1 MNRLSE
7 QNGLPAA
14 PPAQTILD
22 AITGPVAVL
31 DPTGIII
38 AVNRAW
44 HDFGAAN
51 GAPTAVAGGVNYLEI
66 CDRAVGADGPCARAA
81 AAGIRAV
88 LAGKTTF
95 SLEYPCHSPTVTRWF
110 RLQVSRLLHDGVTYA
125 VAAHHDIT
133 DRVLIEQER
142 QALLARAHRHQEQLR
157 SLAATCARIT
167 LEEMP
172 ASIFREVTE
181 QARRI
186 VGAHWASTHTIPYV
200 LWPEDPIIVSVSDK
214 YRAFSR
220 AAIAESGVG
229 IYTHVVQTKRPLR
242 MTSEELSHFPELQ
255 GVRNTE
261 ADLLVTE
268 GLIAVPIPAA
278 PGGMLGVLMLS
289 DKERGD
295 FTADDEAILVQLS
308 QIASV
313 AAENAVRK
321 RAERESRER
330 LWATHE
336 HASVGIGETDASG
349 RFLTVNKG
357 LSSITG
363 YSRDELLAMTVF
375 DLVPPDVVEAE
386 KALYDRQVG
395 GELKT
400 YTLER
405 RCIRKDGTNVWLH
418 VSSTAVFG
426 VHGQFQYSVRVIQDI
441 DQRKRFE
448 QRQSLLV
455 RELHQR
461 VRNTLAV
468 VEALASATARSATH
482 VRQFNQTFSSRI
494 AALARTQTLLTDDY
508 WQTALLRDM
517 LLCELQP
524 FEEKRHQRF
533 TLEGPEVNL
542 TADLAIPLSMALH
555 ELATN
560 AARYGALSVR
570 KGCVAVRWDV
580 ETTDG
585 MRALRLTWVERNGP
599 PVEPPAHHGFG
610 FTLLERV
617 LQAQCRATVR
627 LSFEPGGLEVHIE
640 LPLTMNRA
648 IGNVATS
655 GVNPDPR

>member
-1 MNRLSE
+1 MSRLSE
-7 QNGLPAA
+7 QNGIIAV
-14 PPAQTILD
+14 PPAQSILD
-22 AITGPVAVL
+22 AITGPVVVL
-31 DPTGIII
+31 DPTGTII

-44 HDFGAAN
+44 HRFGEAN
-51 GAPTAVAGGVNYLEI
+51 GAPAAIGDGVNYLDI

-81 AAGIRAV
+81 AAGIRSV
-88 LAGKTTF
+88 LAGKSTF
-95 SLEYPCHSPTVTRWF
+95 SLEYPCHSPTETRWF
-110 RLQVSRLLHDGVTYA
+110 KLQASRLVHDGVVYA
-125 VAAHHDIT
+125 VVAHHDIT
-133 DRVLIEQER
+133 DRILVEQER

-157 SLAATCARIT
+157 SLAAACARIAS
-167 LEEMP
+167 EELP
-172 ASIFREVTE
+172 ATIFRDATE
-181 QARRI
+181 EARRI
-186 VGAHWASTHTIPYV
+186 IGAHWASTHTIPYV
-200 LWPEDPIIVSVSDK
+200 LWPENPIIVSVSDK
-214 YRAFSR
+214 YRAFSSS
-220 AAIAESGVG
+220 ALAESGVG

-242 MTSEELSHFPELQ
+242 MSAEELSHYPELQ
-255 GVRNTE
+255 GVRNAE
-261 ADLLVTE
+261 ADLLMTE

-278 PGGMLGVLMLS
+278 SGGMLGVLMLS
-289 DKERGD
+289 DKEYGD

-308 QIASV
+308 QITSV
-313 AAENAVRK
+313 AAENSVRK

-336 HASVGIGETDASG
+336 HASVGIGETDAAG

-363 YSRDELLAMTVF
+363 YSRDELLVMTLF
-375 DLVPPDVVEAE
+375 DLVPSDGVEAE
-386 KALYDRQVG
+386 KALYDRQIA

-426 VHGQFQYSVRVIQDI
+426 EHGQFQYSVRVIQDI

-448 QRQSLLV
+448 QRQALLV
-455 RELHQR
+455 RELHHR

-468 VEALASATARSATH
+468 VEALASATARSATN
-482 VRQFNQTFSSRI
+482 VRQFNHTFSSRI
-494 AALARTQTLLTDDY
+494 AALARTQSLLTEDY

-517 LLCELQP
+517 LLCELRP
-524 FEEKRHQRF
+524 FEERRHRRF
-533 TLEGPEVNL
+533 ILEGPEVNL

-580 ETTDG
+580 GTTDG

-648 IGNVATS
+648 IGRVETS
-655 GVNPDPR
+655 GVNPDHR